1 MAPGS
6 LSDTI
11 KHEAMKR
18 TILIVILMTGI
29 CIGKMQAQNDPVL
42 AGMILLYTDKAQKEL
57 KNQEKIMMLQTT
69 GHIWTKEE
77 VQATA
82 DLQREFNKYL
92 DSFRSIV
99 CYAAQIYGFYHEIS
113 RLTANM
119 EDFTRQVSR
128 NTTNALAVALSSER
142 NRIYREL
149 MLGSVEIVNDIRMAC
164 LADNKMTERER
175 MEIVFGIRPKL
186 KQMNT
191 KLQRLTKAVKYTTMS
206 DIWYEIDEGARP
218 VADKRDI
225 VEAAK
230 RRWKQI
236 GKNVRP

>member
-1 MAPGS
+1 M
-6 LSDTI
+6 L
-11 KHEAMKR
+11 
-18 TILIVILMTGI
+18 LTGI
-29 CIGKMQAQNDPVL
+29 CIGKIQAQNDPVL

-57 KNQEKIMMLQTT
+57 KNQEKVMMLQTT

-113 RLTANM
+113 RLTDNM

-128 NTTNALAVALSSER
+128 STTNSLAVALSTER

-164 LADNKMTERER
+164 LAENKMTERER

-186 KQMNT
+186 KLMNT

>member
-1 MAPGS
+1 MSG
-6 LSDTI
+6 LDWTEEL
-11 KHEAMKR
+11 KKR
-18 TILIVILMTGI
+18 TGI
-29 CIGKMQAQNDPVL
+29 CIGKIQAQNDPVL

-57 KNQEKIMMLQTT
+57 KNQEKVMMLQTT

-113 RLTANM
+113 RLTDNM

-128 NTTNALAVALSSER
+128 STTNALAVALSTER

-164 LADNKMTERER
+164 LAENKMTERER

-186 KQMNT
+186 KLMNT

>member
-1 MAPGS
+1 MLLP
-6 LSDTI
+6 
-11 KHEAMKR
+11 
-18 TILIVILMTGI
+18 GI
-29 CIGKMQAQNDPVL
+29 CIGKIQAQNDPVL

-57 KNQEKIMMLQTT
+57 KNQEKVMMLQTT

-113 RLTANM
+113 RLTDNM

-128 NTTNALAVALSSER
+128 STTNALAVALSTER

-164 LADNKMTERER
+164 LAENKMTERER

-186 KQMNT
+186 KLMNT

>member
-1 MAPGS
+1 M
-6 LSDTI
+6 
-11 KHEAMKR
+11 
-18 TILIVILMTGI
+18 IVMLLTGI
-29 CIGKMQAQNDPVL
+29 CIGKIQAQNDPVL

-57 KNQEKIMMLQTT
+57 KNQEKVMMLQTT

-113 RLTANM
+113 RLTDNM

-128 NTTNALAVALSSER
+128 STTNALAVALSTER

-164 LADNKMTERER
+164 LAENKMTERER

-186 KQMNT
+186 KLMNT
-191 KLQRLTKAVKYTTMS
+191 KLQRLTKAVKYATMS

>member
-1 MAPGS
+1 M
-6 LSDTI
+6 L
-11 KHEAMKR
+11 
-18 TILIVILMTGI
+18 LTGI
-29 CIGKMQAQNDPVL
+29 CIGKIQAQNDPVL

-57 KNQEKIMMLQTT
+57 KNQEKVMMLQTT

-113 RLTANM
+113 RLTDNM

-128 NTTNALAVALSSER
+128 STTNALAVALSTER

-164 LADNKMTERER
+164 LAENKMTERER

-186 KQMNT
+186 KLMNT

-206 DIWYEIDEGARP
+206 DIWYEIDLSL
-218 VADKRDI
+218 I
-225 VEAAK
+225 H
-230 RRWKQI
+230 I
-236 GKNVRP
+236 

>member
-1 MAPGS
+1 
-6 LSDTI
+6 
-11 KHEAMKR
+11 MKR
-18 TILIVILMTGI
+18 TILIVMLLTGI
-29 CIGKMQAQNDPVL
+29 CIGKIQAQNDPVL

-57 KNQEKIMMLQTT
+57 KNQEKVMMLQTT

-77 VQATA
+77 VQATV

-113 RLTANM
+113 RLTDNM

-128 NTTNALAVALSSER
+128 STTNALAVALSTER

-164 LADNKMTERER
+164 LAENKMTERER

-186 KQMNT
+186 KLMNT